1 MTLRGKLNLPE
12 FKVVF
17 DGEDGKVYEC
27 NIDLENKI
35 VDTLAHMA
43 LISCEIAKNDEKKAM
58 DIYADIVSMLYKLPM
73 FISYAPTIKKED
85 EGSKE
90 RKGNYVPTAFEYF
103 FIYTIA
109 RHLTDITVD
118 KNTSLKDIFEK
129 LENFEHT
136 DTLRSLIRLYF
147 PSIREIYEALIN
159 TPADTRPG
167 FNFTSLASH
176 LQLTSLISWLL
187 QPHSIDLSYLRVASL
202 LHDLGKLINPRHH
215 VAEAINILEKL
226 QNKLK
231 SGEACIKLERVKEL
245 VASHHGDS
253 ESIVQI
259 ADRLA
264 SSADRLTKL
273 VNEALEH
280 IEYGK
285 EIKECFNKER
295 EESYECFTNLGK
307 EKYEKASKDI
317 YKFILSQVISLE
329 IVKNEEAKVFP
340 FIPEKVERS
349 SNEIK
354 PVRPIG
360 YLVYIDV
367 PSIQRFITNFP
378 KLRDMSFASMLVD
391 FLVTVYSFMLIDTE
405 FVSKTKSR
413 LPAEALLSGYG
424 GHSYIVVRKDICDG
438 DCYKKIKD
446 IFKGIKLLSDL
457 DLRLQVS
464 VAEFAYDNYIKNYN
478 EVWDE
483 IRQQFSE
490 RYLVDFEEKI
500 YSVGLHRVCDNCGIR
515 PAVNEK
521 LGEYLCSRCYE
532 IRELSSTR
540 GFISKVNSTY
550 LLSVEVT
557 PEEIAKEVF
566 GDNYAEYAMEFIAG
580 YKKLEDTRYVSIIKA
595 DGNRGSIIFSASATF
610 SDYVDKSFRLDYGVK
625 RAFYETLIELANA
638 EMELSKS
645 AKGLLLTSRVLSG
658 VLYLGGD
665 DITLLVPSIVAI
677 PFAVKFFEKATQLT
691 GFTFKVGIVSVKPD
705 HPIQFAFQAADELME
720 RSKIK
725 PEDGISSTKN
735 LSEYNKTSIACMVFS
750 STLASK
756 SVVHSEIS
764 KYKRQNNSYLVVTND
779 IRKVKELLELAKLYE
794 FKDVVSLYNSE
805 NDKKEVREKLRQ
817 LEDIVSYAET
827 NFNTSNGYLKTLA
840 YILRQIARSDKPYD
854 KEILKKLVER
864 KEGSLKEIPLYDYYF
879 ILKTFRVGVG

>member
-17 DGEDGKVYEC
+17 DGEDDKVYEG

-85 EGSKE
+85 EVSKE

-215 VAEAINILEKL
+215 VTEAINILEKL

-317 YKFILSQVISLE
+317 YKFILSQVISPE

-354 PVRPIG
+354 PARPIG

-521 LGEYLCSRCYE
+521 FGEYLCSRCYE

-645 AKGLLLTSRVLSG
+645 EKGLLLTSRVLSG

-677 PFAVKFFEKATQLT
+677 PFAVKFFERATQLT

-864 KEGSLKEIPLYDYYF
+864 KESSLKEIPLYDYYF

>member
-12 FKVVF
+12 FRVVF
-17 DGEDGKVYEC
+17 DGEDGKVYEG
-27 NIDLENKI
+27 NTDLENKI
-35 VDTLAHMA
+35 IDTLAHMA

-90 RKGNYVPTAFEYF
+90 RKGNYVLTAFEYF

-215 VAEAINILEKL
+215 VTEATNILENL

-264 SSADRLTKL
+264 SSADRLTEL
-273 VNEALEH
+273 VNEALDH

-285 EIKECFNKER
+285 EVKECFNKEH
-295 EESYECFTNLGK
+295 EQSYDCFTNLGK

-317 YKFILSQVISLE
+317 YRFILSQVISPE
-329 IVKNEEAKVFP
+329 IVKNEEARVFP
-340 FIPEKVERS
+340 FIPDKVEGS
-349 SNEIK
+349 SKEIK
-354 PVRPIG
+354 PGRPLG

-391 FLVTVYSFMLIDTE
+391 FLVTVYSFMLLDTE
-405 FVSKTKSR
+405 FANKTKSR

-424 GHSYIVVRKDICDG
+424 GHSYIVVRKDICNN
-438 DCYKKIKD
+438 DCYKEIKD
-446 IFKGIKLLSDL
+446 VFKGIKLLSDL

-483 IRQQFSE
+483 IKTQFSE

-515 PAVNEK
+515 PAVDEK
-521 LGEYLCSRCYE
+521 FGEYLCSRCFE
-532 IRELSSTR
+532 IRDLSSTR

-557 PEEIAKEVF
+557 PAESASKVF
-566 GDNYAEYAMEFIAG
+566 GDNFAEYAMEFIAG

-610 SDYVDKSFRLDYGVK
+610 SDYIDKSFRLDYGVK
-625 RAFYETLIELANA
+625 RAFYETLNELANA
-638 EMELSKS
+638 EREFLKSEEKELP
-645 AKGLLLTSRVLSG
+645 LTSRLLSG

-665 DITLLVPSIVAI
+665 DITLLAPSIVAI

-725 PEDGISSTKN
+725 PEDSENKNN

-756 SVVHSEIS
+756 SVIHSEIS

-779 IRKVKELLELAKLYE
+779 IKKVKELLELAKLYE